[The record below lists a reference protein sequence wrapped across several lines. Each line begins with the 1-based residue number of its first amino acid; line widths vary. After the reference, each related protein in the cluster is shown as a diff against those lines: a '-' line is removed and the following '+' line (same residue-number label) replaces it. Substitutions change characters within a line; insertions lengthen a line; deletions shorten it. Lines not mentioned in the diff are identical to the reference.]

1 MSAKQ
6 NKKDSYEI
14 YQVLADIAFDIVNDI
29 EGVEAVKEKKGLI
42 SKKKITVVPLNNGK
56 INIDIKVKVQDT
68 YSIPEVAVQ
77 IQESVKNV
85 IEKNTKFEVCKINV
99 HVVSAIN
106 LG

>member
-1 MSAKQ
+1 MSPKQ

-14 YQVLADIAFDIVNDI
+14 YQVLADIAFDIVNDV
-29 EGVEAVKEKKGLI
+29 EGVVAIKEKKGLI

-77 IQESVKNV
+77 IQQSVKNA
-85 IEKNTKFEVCKINV
+85 IEKIQ
-99 HVVSAIN
+99 N
-106 LG
+106 LKCVKLMYM